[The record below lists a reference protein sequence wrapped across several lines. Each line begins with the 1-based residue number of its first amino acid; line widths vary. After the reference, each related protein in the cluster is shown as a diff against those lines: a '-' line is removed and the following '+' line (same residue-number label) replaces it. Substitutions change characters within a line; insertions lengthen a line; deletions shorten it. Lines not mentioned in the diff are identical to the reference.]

1 MQPPPHWTTVDTKA
15 TLRRTRATR
24 ENFMHRLRLSS
35 VTVLLVLG
43 AHSASAQELQ
53 PLVPS
58 PPAHSRSATDSTPVW
73 FTHRDRVAAAGF
85 VSATLLAL
93 PFDRAAAHLL
103 EQPAV
108 HRDARVAGGASVIGW
123 LGDPGALALSAGTFV
138 VGRVAHH
145 DGLADAGLHSAQ
157 AIAFGGATTNVLK
170 FMVGR
175 ARPREV
181 AGRDAFAFR
190 PWRGISDYAS
200 FPSGHTTAAFA
211 AASAV
216 SAELSCSTFAQSH
229 RRIGRVAPFLLYG
242 VATLVGVSRM
252 YHDAHWASD
261 VIAGAGIG
269 TLSGHLTVRRLHTGV
284 TRNRFGRWMLGGATR
299 TATRCG

>member
-1 MQPPPHWTTVDTKA
+1 M
-15 TLRRTRATR
+15 
-24 ENFMHRLRLSS
+24 NRLRLSI
-35 VTVLLVLG
+35 VTTLLVLG
-43 AHSASAQELQ
+43 ARSGVAQDVE
-53 PLVPS
+53 PLVPPLPS
-58 PPAHSRSATDSTPVW
+58 HARSTTDSTPVW
-73 FTHRDRVAAAGF
+73 FTHRDRVSAAGF
-85 VSATLLAL
+85 LSATLLAL
-93 PFDRAAAHLL
+93 PFDRAAARGF
-103 EQPAV
+103 EQPSV
-108 HRDARVAGGASVIGW
+108 HRNSRVAGGASVIRW
-123 LGDPGALALSAGTFV
+123 LGDPGALTLSASTFV
-138 VGRVAHH
+138 VGRVTHH
-145 DGLADAGLHSAQ
+145 DGVADAGLHAAE

-170 FMVGR
+170 LVIGR
-175 ARPREV
+175 ARPRER

-242 VATLVGVSRM
+242 VAALVGVSRM

-269 TLSGHLTVRRLHTGV
+269 TLSGRVTIRRLHAGP
-284 TRNRFGRWMLGGATR
+284 TRNRFDRRLLGEATR
-299 TATRCG
+299 AGAPCR